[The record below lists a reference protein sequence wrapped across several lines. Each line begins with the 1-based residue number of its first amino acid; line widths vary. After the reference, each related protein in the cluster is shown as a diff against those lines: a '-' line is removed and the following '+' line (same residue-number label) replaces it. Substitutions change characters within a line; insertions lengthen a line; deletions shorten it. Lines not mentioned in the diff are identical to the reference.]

1 MTNQIKL
8 FAVAMQKA
16 GTSELEVD
24 CPLPATLADLEQ
36 AILTTCPTLADIL
49 PHCRFAVDD
58 QFATAQTV
66 ITTDST
72 IAIIPPVSG
81 GAL

>member
-1 MTNQIKL
+1 MTLQIKL

-24 CPLPATLADLEQ
+24 CPLPATLVDLEQ
-36 AILTTCPTLADIL
+36 AILTTCPALTDVL
-49 PHCRFAVDD
+49 PHCRFAIDD
-58 QFATAQTV
+58 QFATAQTE
-66 ITTDST
+66 IAADST

>member
-1 MTNQIKL
+1 MTIQIKL

-24 CPLPATLADLEQ
+24 CPLPATLADLKQ